1 VILCPQPPALFRS
14 KSLSLAG
21 EPIEASWNRFAAKEC
36 ATANFDADGPEDVP
50 MQRMCSVI
58 ARVGLTL
65 FFVALTGLYS
75 PVCGDLIRSK
85 PERSFPDI
93 AGDIV
98 GVQTYTYDPI
108 SQTGTFAV
116 VNAPHLISLGPSV
129 KDMLNM
135 LPGQD
140 GTLSQSLL
148 MKLDRHGRLI
158 DSPNNKFEIR
168 GKVII
173 GDKTYEGLLLEGKP
187 TAFGA
192 DLKAAS
198 SAKNLEMFDLSMR
211 ITGGELARAFGDDA
225 YLRIR
230 PQDKSTFD
238 GQFTTDFSSERPLT
252 NLRAFRKPLPTA
264 IPEPTPLITFLTC
277 GAGLVVYKLRRYFGR
292 RTPRR
297 GKASQQEIGTQA
309 YGD

>member
-1 VILCPQPPALFRS
+1 
-14 KSLSLAG
+14 
-21 EPIEASWNRFAAKEC
+21 
-36 ATANFDADGPEDVP
+36 
-50 MQRMCSVI
+50 MQRMCSVF
-58 ARVGLTL
+58 AQVGLFL
-65 FFVALTGLYS
+65 FFIELTGLCS
-75 PVCGDLIRSK
+75 PVRGDLIRSK

-108 SQTGTFAV
+108 TQTGTFEV

-135 LPGQD
+135 LPSQD

-173 GDKTYEGLLLEGKP
+173 GDQTYEGLLLEGKP

-192 DLKAAS
+192 DAKAPS
-198 SAKNLEMFDLSMR
+198 STKNLEMFDLNMT
-211 ITGGELARAFGDDA
+211 ITGGELKKAFGDAA

-238 GQFTTDFSSERPLT
+238 GQFTTDFSSAKPLT
-252 NLRAFRKPLPTA
+252 NLRALRKSLPTA
-264 IPEPTPLITFLTC
+264 VPEPTPLITFLTC
-277 GAGLVVYKLRRYFGR
+277 GAGLLAYKLRRYFGR
-292 RTPRR
+292 KSPRR
-297 GKASQQEIGTQA
+297 GQA
-309 YGD
+309 CHAETAG

>member
-1 VILCPQPPALFRS
+1 
-14 KSLSLAG
+14 
-21 EPIEASWNRFAAKEC
+21 
-36 ATANFDADGPEDVP
+36 
-50 MQRMCSVI
+50 MQRMCSVF
-58 ARVGLTL
+58 AKLGLVLFFVGLT
-65 FFVALTGLYS
+65 GLCS

-108 SQTGTFAV
+108 TQTGTFEV
-116 VNAPHLISLGPSV
+116 LNAPHLISLGPSV

-135 LPGQD
+135 LPSQD

-158 DSPNNKFEIR
+158 ESPTNKFEIR

-192 DLKAAS
+192 DAKASS
-198 SAKNLEMFDLSMR
+198 SAKNLEMFDLNMR
-211 ITGGELARAFGDDA
+211 ITGGELAKAFGDDA

-238 GQFTTDFSSERPLT
+238 GQFTTDFSSEKPLT
-252 NLRAFRKPLPTA
+252 NLRAFRKPLPATV
-264 IPEPTPLITFLTC
+264 PEPTPLITFLTC
-277 GAGLVVYKLRRYFGR
+277 GAGLLAYKLRRSFGR
-292 RTPRR
+292 KAPRR
-297 GKASQQEIGTQA
+297 GKACNAGPA
-309 YGD
+309 G